1 MNNNNNNNN
10 NNNDNPFENKKKYLI
25 NIVLVIIIG
34 LLTNISMAFF
44 SDFKSIISILK
55 NANYLIVLKAFLIYS
70 LIYLIDV
77 FRTKLVLRS
86 MNFKIKFKDALYNS
100 VSGYFIA
107 NLTPM
112 ASGGQPYQIYHLTKL
127 GVDSKT
133 STNII
138 FSRLIEFLIFST
150 VTVLIFL
157 KKILEIM
164 NGEFLGSKVL
174 IIGLI
179 ASMGIT
185 IFILSIFINPKIIY
199 RTLHFLNKIF
209 RFKRGKKLLE
219 NLENWT
225 DELRESISFLWKER
239 FLIVLIDF
247 ALGVLSAVFQT
258 YAFFVV
264 LTSLTGKNFDFFSLF
279 LIFILL
285 NFVIYYVPTPG
296 SSGGVEGIYNM
307 VLVGFVGTPHYV
319 TAAIFLWRFTT
330 YYLQIAFQIIVLL
343 ISRRKMNESSRVDSN
358 LQ

>member
-1 MNNNNNNNN
+1 MENNNSLF
-10 NNNDNPFENKKKYLI
+10 DNKKKYLI
-25 NIVLVIIIG
+25 NILLVIIIG
-34 LLTNISMAFF
+34 LLTNISIAFF
-44 SDFKSIISILK
+44 SDFKSIVSILK
-55 NANYLIVLKAFLIYS
+55 SADYLIVLKAFLIYS
-70 LIYLIDV
+70 LIYVVDV

-86 MNFKIKFKDALYNS
+86 MNFKISFKDALYNS
-100 VSGYFIA
+100 ISGYFIA

-150 VTVLIFL
+150 ATVLIFL
-157 KKILEIM
+157 KKILKIM
-164 NGEFLGSKVL
+164 NSEFLGSKVL

-185 IFILSIFINPKIIY
+185 VFILSIFINPKIIY
-199 RTLHFLNKIF
+199 KTLHFFNKIF
-209 RFKRGKKLLE
+209 KFKRGKKLLN
-219 NLENWT
+219 NLEIWT

-239 FLIVLIDF
+239 FLMVLVDF
-247 ALGVLSAVFQT
+247 ALGILNSVFQT
-258 YAFFVV
+258 YAFFIV
-264 LTSLTGKNFDFFSLF
+264 LTNLTGKNIDFFSLF

-307 VLVGFVGTPHYV
+307 VLVGFVGAPHYV

-343 ISRRKMNESSRVDSN
+343 ISRRKFDEGSGVNSN
-358 LQ
+358 L